1 VSLSRASNSSTCIA
15 PSSAGGTAPSPYDN
29 LDQGVAAEFLKHS
42 QALVQAQVTASNSID
57 TKLTSLFGQSITLSI
72 ATFAASTLPMARDAW
87 LPTWAGIG
95 LAMAGL
101 SCAIAAALAAWGLRC
116 SKWAAPGLRPSKLFL
131 PSVIAAKP
139 SHALSLI
146 AWAYEDSAEENDKN
160 LALTEYWHR
169 AALYTLT
176 AAPLIGV
183 FTAGQAWLINNI
195 PAVVTITIVLL
206 LGLTVRSAKS
216 IGGSLVRFRDMIR
229 SHRV

>member
-1 VSLSRASNSSTCIA
+1 LDS
-15 PSSAGGTAPSPYDN
+15 SPYEK
-29 LDQGVAAEFLKHS
+29 LDQAVAAEFLKHA
-42 QALVQAQVTASNSID
+42 QALVQAQVTASTSID
-57 TKLTSLFGQSITLSI
+57 TKLTSLFGQSITLST

-87 LPTWAGIG
+87 LPAWAGIG
-95 LAMAGL
+95 LAMAGV

-139 SHALSLI
+139 PHALSLI
-146 AWAYEDSAEENDKN
+146 AWAYEESAEENDKN

-183 FTAGQAWLINNI
+183 FTAGYSWLVNNT
-195 PAVVTITIVLL
+195 PVVVTITIVLL
-206 LGLTVRSAKS
+206 LGLAIRSAKS
-216 IGGSLVRFRDMIR
+216 IGRSLVRFRDMIR
-229 SHRV
+229 THRV